1 MSISCQ
7 SRPSARPNHRG
18 ITIILQNVDLSLFLE
33 VKSWQLSIFS
43 VRPIKSAISR
53 HIMWSRP
60 MLPALLATK
69 YIQRISHR
77 NIVRQVFEGENPCD
91 TWRATTLNK
100 LRKKKRRWLSV
111 GVLLNGFRRMKNS
124 VGGRAVA
131 REDQQQ
137 FGHRIRMPLKTSRKT
152 RSSLYR

>member
-1 MSISCQ
+1 MSISRQ
-7 SRPSARPNHRG
+7 SHPSARPNHRG
-18 ITIILQNVDLSLFLE
+18 ITIILQNIDLSLFLE

-53 HIMWSRP
+53 HIVWSRP
-60 MLPALLATK
+60 MLPALLAMK

-100 LRKKKRRWLSV
+100 LRKKKGEMAVRRSTTKWIQTNEKQR
-111 GVLLNGFRRMKNS
+111 GREGCRPRRS
-124 VGGRAVA
+124 TAVW
-131 REDQQQ
+131 
-137 FGHRIRMPLKTSRKT
+137 T
-152 RSSLYR
+152 